1 MVLEKPNEDIV
12 VKDKILKYFIK
23 AKESISLF
31 LWHITPRIYN
41 LPDVIYIRWRDGEYI
56 IKKKDRFRF

>member
-1 MVLEKPNEDIV
+1 M
-12 VKDKILKYFIK
+12 KDKILKYFIK

-41 LPDVIYIRWRDGEYI
+41 LPQVVYIVWMGKEYFLH
-56 IKKKDRFRF
+56 KQNWQ